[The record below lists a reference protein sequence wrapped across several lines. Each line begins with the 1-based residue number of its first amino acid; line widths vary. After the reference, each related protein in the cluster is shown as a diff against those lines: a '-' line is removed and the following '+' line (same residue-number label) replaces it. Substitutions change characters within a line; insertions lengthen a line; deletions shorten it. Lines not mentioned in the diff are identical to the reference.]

1 MKVSQGHVF
10 TVMAV
15 TSLSI
20 PESLEVMLG
29 PCLPPSSGLYS
40 NVCQTKGIHCLG
52 KWTDSRCCLE
62 SMSAFVDIFPAPPAS
77 PHDLL
82 WYCLA
87 MLSWGHGLRLTYQLS
102 ARASFFP
109 PGFEIP
115 FYLALMESSF

>member
-1 MKVSQGHVF
+1 MKVSQGHML

-15 TSLSI
+15 TS
-20 PESLEVMLG
+20 PEALEVMLG
-29 PCLPPSSGLYS
+29 SCSPSSSGLCS

-52 KWTDSRCCLE
+52 KWMDSGCFLE
-62 SMSAFVDIFPAPPAS
+62 SISAFVDVFLAPPAS
-77 PHDLL
+77 PSDLL

-109 PGFEIP
+109 
-115 FYLALMESSF
+115 S